1 MMRDP
6 LMSGIPLILE
16 TPAPEKALELSDLA
30 IWAREIKLL
39 YEIQGIGDD
48 EWVVK
53 EGEIERRWR
62 EVRDLLNPPK
72 PPKEKKVKE
81 KEKGG
86 GEVKAKAKKGKKT
99 EEEEE
104 EEEEESGESRD
115 EE

>member
-1 MMRDP
+1 MRDP

-81 KEKGG
+81 RRRE
-86 GEVKAKAKKGKKT
+86 GE
-99 EEEEE
+99 
-104 EEEEESGESRD
+104 R
-115 EE
+115 